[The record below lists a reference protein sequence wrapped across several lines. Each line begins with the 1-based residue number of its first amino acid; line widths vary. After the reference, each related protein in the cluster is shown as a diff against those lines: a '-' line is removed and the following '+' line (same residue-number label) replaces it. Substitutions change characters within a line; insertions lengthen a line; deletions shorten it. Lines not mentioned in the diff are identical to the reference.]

1 VARLEEALAI
11 WRELGDGEGEALAL
25 EGLGWVYDALGDYLA
40 ARASHEESLHVRA
53 RIGSPEVRGLS
64 ARAGLCHVLVAR
76 AETAAAEAVAQE
88 LLSLAREHDAVLMQ
102 QLALHFLADCPLV
115 DADWAEAETR
125 YRRAL
130 GFAHRAGLIGRVID
144 ETVGIAMALAG
155 AGESARALRLAAAA
169 HQKRGELGR
178 VDDVWWQG
186 MQDRL
191 LGGARLRVDAQ
202 EAASAEG
209 QGRRA
214 GLEAVVSELLAEDAS
229 DAS

>member
-1 VARLEEALAI
+1 
-11 WRELGDGEGEALAL
+11 
-25 EGLGWVYDALGDYLA
+25 VYDALGDYLA
-40 ARASHEESLHVRA
+40 ARASHEESLQVRA

-76 AETAAAEAVAQE
+76 AETTAAEAVAQE
-88 LLSLAREHDAVLMQ
+88 LLALAREHDAVLMQ

-115 DADWAEAETR
+115 DGEWAEAETR

-130 GFAHRAGLIGRVID
+130 AFAQRAGLIGRVID
-144 ETVGIAMALAG
+144 ETVGVAMALAG

-178 VDDVWWQG
+178 VDDAWWQG

-191 LGGARLRVDAQ
+191 LGGARLKVDAE
-202 EAASAEG
+202 EAASAED

-214 GLEAVVSELLAEDAS
+214 GLEAIVSELLAEEPADAS
-229 DAS
+229 